1 MLSQL
6 GCAAK
11 RAADLRPRP
20 ALAAAPKPAI
30 PAGAAARTTGS
41 ATIALIEETER
52 PRADSQPDDVVLRVE
67 GLRVRFDTAEGVVRA
82 VNGVAFEVVRGET
95 LAVVGESGSGKSVT
109 ALSIQRLLASPP
121 ARIEA
126 GHIWFDGR
134 DLLTLSEA
142 EMRRIRGNAISMIFQ
157 EPMTSLDPVMT
168 VGRQIAETIEIHQNL
183 PRRAALA
190 AAVAALDLVRVPEPA
205 RRARQYPFQLS
216 GGLRQRVM
224 IAMAMACNPRL
235 LIADEPTTAL
245 DVTIQAQI
253 LNLMDELK
261 ERVGASIILITHD
274 MGVVAEM
281 AERVVVMY
289 AGEVVESAAVEEL
302 FGRPLH
308 PYTSGLLGSVPRLYS
323 SLEAGAA
330 ERRLQEIPG
339 TVPSMREAIAG
350 CAFAPRCRLAT
361 DRCRR
366 EAPPLE
372 IKRPGHA
379 AACWESATL
388 AAAHG

>member
-1 MLSQL
+1 VPRRKPP
-6 GCAAK
+6 GFAACPDSGSTTIV
-11 RAADLRPRP
+11 RIEDSARPP
-20 ALAAAPKPAI
+20 V
-30 PAGAAARTTGS
+30 
-41 ATIALIEETER
+41 
-52 PRADSQPDDVVLRVE
+52 DSQPDEVVLRVE
-67 GLRVRFDTAEGVVRA
+67 GLRVRFHTAEGTVQA
-82 VNGVAFEVVRGET
+82 VNGVSFEVGRGET

-109 ALSIQRLLASPP
+109 ALTIQRLLAAPP

-126 GHIWFDGR
+126 GHVWFDGR
-134 DLLTLSEA
+134 DLLTLPEA
-142 EMRRIRGNAISMIFQ
+142 AMRRIRGNAISMIFQ

-168 VGRQIAETIEIHQNL
+168 VGRQIAETIEIHQGL
-183 PRRAALA
+183 SRKAALA
-190 AAVAALDLVRVPEPA
+190 AAVGALDLVRVPEPA

-281 AERVVVMY
+281 AQRVVVMY
-289 AGEVVESAAVEEL
+289 AGQVVERAAVEEL
-302 FGRPLH
+302 FTRPLH
-308 PYTSGLLGSVPRLYS
+308 PYTFGLLGSVPRLYS
-323 SLEAGAA
+323 SLEAGAE

-339 TVPSMREAIAG
+339 TVPSMREQVAG

-372 IKRPGHA
+372 LKRPGHA
-379 AACWESATL
+379 AACWESAAL
-388 AAAHG
+388 AAAHA

>member
-1 MLSQL
+1 MPPLKELSRAL
-6 GCAAK
+6 CSVNCAALQNH
-11 RAADLRPRP
+11 RRLVGG
-20 ALAAAPKPAI
+20 I
-30 PAGAAARTTGS
+30 
-41 ATIALIEETER
+41 TIVRIEESAR
-52 PRADSQPDDVVLRVE
+52 PPVQSLADGVVLKIE
-67 GLRVRFDTAEGVVRA
+67 GLRVRFDTADGVVHA
-82 VNGVAFEVVRGET
+82 VNGVSFEVDRGET

-126 GHIWFDGR
+126 GHVWFEGQ
-134 DLLTLSEA
+134 DLLTLPEPA
-142 EMRRIRGNAISMIFQ
+142 MRRIRGNAISMIFQ

-168 VGRQIAETIEIHQNL
+168 VGRQIAEAIEIHQGL
-183 PRRAALA
+183 SGKAALA

-281 AERVVVMY
+281 AARVVVMY
-289 AGEVVESAAVEEL
+289 AGQVVERAAVEEL
-302 FGRPLH
+302 FTRPLH
-308 PYTSGLLGSVPRLYS
+308 PYTFGLLGSVPRLYS
-323 SLEAGAA
+323 SLEPGA
-330 ERRLQEIPG
+330 EGRRLQEIPG
-339 TVPSMREAIAG
+339 TVPSMREQAAG

-361 DRCRR
+361 DRCRG

-388 AAAHG
+388 AATYA

>member
-1 MLSQL
+1 M
-6 GCAAK
+6 APK
-11 RAADLRPRP
+11 RAGSPLRAVARS
-20 ALAAAPKPAI
+20 LAAPAHPGENQI
-30 PAGAAARTTGS
+30 VE
-41 ATIALIEETER
+41 IAETER
-52 PRADSQPDDVVLRVE
+52 PAAPGQADDVVLRVE
-67 GLRVRFDTAEGVVRA
+67 GLRVRFHTSEGVVQA
-82 VNGVAFEVVRGET
+82 VNGVSFEVRRGET

-109 ALSIQRLLASPP
+109 ALSIQCLLPSPP
-121 ARIEA
+121 AQVESGR
-126 GHIWFDGR
+126 IWFEGR

-142 EMRRIRGNAISMIFQ
+142 AMRRIRGNAISMIFQ

-168 VGRQIAETIEIHQNL
+168 VGRQIAETIEIHQGVA
-183 PRRAALA
+183 RKAALE

-253 LNLMDELK
+253 LDLMDELK
-261 ERVGASIILITHD
+261 ERLGASIVLITHD

-281 AERVVVMY
+281 AQRVVVMY
-289 AGEVVESAAVEEL
+289 AGQVVERAPVEVI
-302 FGRPLH
+302 FTRPLH
-308 PYTSGLLGSVPRLYS
+308 PYTFGLLGSVPRLYA
-323 SLEAGAA
+323 SLEPGAE

-339 TVPSMREAIAG
+339 TVPSMREPIVG
-350 CAFAPRCRLAT
+350 CAFAPRCRLVT

-372 IKRPGHA
+372 LKHPGHA
-379 AACWESATL
+379 AACWESAALET
-388 AAAHG
+388 AYV

>member
-6 GCAAK
+6 RCAAQ
-11 RAADLRPRP
+11 AADRRPSRRYLVP
-20 ALAAAPKPAI
+20 TPGHRVQT
-30 PAGAAARTTGS
+30 AGSTT
-41 ATIALIEETER
+41 IEEPDRPSAER
-52 PRADSQPDDVVLRVE
+52 QPDAVVLRVE
-67 GLRVRFDTAEGVVRA
+67 GLRVRFDTSEGVVRA
-82 VNGVAFEVVRGET
+82 VNGVSFEVGRGET

-109 ALSIQRLLASPP
+109 ALSIQRLLPSPP
-121 ARIEA
+121 AWIEA
-126 GHIWFDGR
+126 GHVWFGGR

-142 EMRRIRGNAISMIFQ
+142 EMRQIRGNAISMIFQ

-168 VGRQIAETIEIHQNL
+168 VGRQIAEAIEIHQDL
-183 PRRAALA
+183 PRKAALD

-261 ERVGASIILITHD
+261 ERVGASIVLITHD

-281 AERVVVMY
+281 AQRVVVMY
-289 AGEVVESAAVEEL
+289 AGQVVEGAEVEEL
-302 FGRPLH
+302 FNRPRH
-308 PYTSGLLGSVPRLYS
+308 PYTFGLLGSVPRLYS
-323 SLEAGAA
+323 SLEPGAE

-339 TVPSMREAIAG
+339 TVPSMRETIAG

-361 DRCRR
+361 ERCRR

-372 IKRPGHA
+372 QKHPGHV
-379 AACWESATL
+379 AACWESAAL
-388 AAAHG
+388 AAAHV